1 MKGSLVLLFIVLILI
16 FFGLPLLNGSIT
28 IPSADPHVLGR
39 FIGGALE
46 YWKIVFS
53 SIFG

>member
-1 MKGSLVLLFIVLILI
+1 MKGSLVLLFIVLLLI
-16 FFGLPLLNGSIT
+16 FFGLPLINGSIT
-28 IPSADPHVLGR
+28 IPSAEPHALGQ
-39 FIGGALE
+39 FIGGALD

>member
-1 MKGSLVLLFIVLILI
+1 MKGSLVLLFIVLLAI

-28 IPSADPHVLGR
+28 IPSADPHELGR

-53 SIFG
+53 AIFG